1 MEKRYYFVIGAKNVV
16 IAEAVKVLE
25 EKGAAFR
32 QLDPPYI
39 FTQDEAI
46 DLVMQGYTL
55 VYLGVAYRSEDMEYT
70 RITDSPLYKVLQLTG
85 SEYAATDWQYMA
97 MDYYLGKFRF
107 DWSGNLRKLIAA
119 GWSKEDIV
127 KLQRQNREAL
137 GFDEEVENTAQKAVD
152 QALSGRKTD
161 FLVIKWD
168 YKNESTDFEN
178 WLPVLDRIFWI
189 QNFINVLI
197 ITPHNAAYYGYGRIA
212 AQIGSC
218 ASLISCSDGNLAQF
232 LYPLAENDKC
242 RAVDLL
248 KTETALLRKNGLLW

>member
-1 MEKRYYFVIGAKNVV
+1 MEKKYYFVIGAKNVV

-39 FTQDEAI
+39 FTQDEVD
-46 DLVMQGYTL
+46 DLQKQGFTP

-70 RITDSPLYKVLQLTG
+70 QITDSPLYKVLQLTG
-85 SEYAATDWQYMA
+85 SQFNITDWQYMA
-97 MDYYLGKFRF
+97 MEYYLGKFRF

-119 GWSKEDIV
+119 GWSREDIV

-137 GFDEEVENTAQKAVD
+137 GFGEEAENTAQKAVE
-152 QALSGRKTD
+152 QAWSGRKTD

-178 WLPVLDRIFWI
+178 WLPILDRVFWI
-189 QNFINVLI
+189 QNFVNVLI
-197 ITPHNAAYYGYGRIA
+197 ITPHNAAYYGYGSIA
-212 AQIGSC
+212 EKIGSC
-218 ASLISCSDGNLAQF
+218 ASLTSCCGGNLAQF
-232 LYPLAENDKC
+232 LYPLTYSDKC
-242 RAVDLL
+242 RAVNLL
-248 KTETALLRKNGLLW
+248 KTETALLRKNELLW

>member
-1 MEKRYYFVIGAKNVV
+1 MEKKYYFVIGAKNVV

-39 FTQDEAI
+39 FTQDEVI
-46 DLVMQGYTL
+46 DLQMQGYTL
-55 VYLGVAYRSEDMEYT
+55 VYLGVTYRSENKEYMQ
-70 RITDSPLYKVLQLTG
+70 ITDSPLYKVLQLTG
-85 SEYAATDWQYMA
+85 SEFSITDRQYMA

-107 DWSGNLRKLIAA
+107 DWAVNLRKLIAA
-119 GWSKEDIV
+119 GWSKEEIV
-127 KLQRQNREAL
+127 RLQRQNREAL
-137 GFDEEVENTAQKAVD
+137 GFDEEAENTAQKAVD
-152 QALSGRKTD
+152 QALSGKTD
-161 FLVIKWD
+161 FLVVEWN

-178 WLPVLDRIFWI
+178 WLPILDRIFWI
-189 QNFINVLI
+189 QNFVNVLI

-218 ASLISCSDGNLAQF
+218 ASLTSCSGGNLAQF

>member
-1 MEKRYYFVIGAKNVV
+1 MEKKYYFVIGAKNVV

-39 FTQDEAI
+39 FTQDEVA
-46 DLVMQGYTL
+46 DLEKKGYTL
-55 VYLGVAYRSEDMEYT
+55 VYLGVTYRSENTEYMQ
-70 RITDSPLYKVLQLTG
+70 ITDSPLYKVLQLTG
-85 SEYAATDWQYMA
+85 SEFSITDRQYMA

-107 DWSGNLRKLIAA
+107 DWAANLRKLIAA

-127 KLQRQNREAL
+127 RLQRQNREAL
-137 GFDEEVENTAQKAVD
+137 GFDEEAENTAQKAVD
-152 QALSGRKTD
+152 QALSCKTD
-161 FLVIKWD
+161 FLVVEWN

-178 WLPVLDRIFWI
+178 WLPILDRIFWI
-189 QNFINVLI
+189 QNFVNVLI

-218 ASLISCSDGNLAQF
+218 ASLTSCSGGNLAQF